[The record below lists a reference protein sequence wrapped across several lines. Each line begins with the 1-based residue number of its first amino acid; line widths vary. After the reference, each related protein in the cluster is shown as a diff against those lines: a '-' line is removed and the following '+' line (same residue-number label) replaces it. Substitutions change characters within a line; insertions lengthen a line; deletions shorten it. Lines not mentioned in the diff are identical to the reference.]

1 MQQRIGVLV
10 GMQSEAKLARHLYPA
25 AIEAS
30 GATKEGA
37 KIALNRLIMANVT
50 SIVSFGFA
58 AGLDPLIKAGT
69 ILLPNVIHV
78 NGKDYVSDP
87 ALRLKLGAEK
97 SKIKVGALLHSDEI
111 ITASAEKQE
120 LFCKTGCVALDM
132 ESGIVAQY
140 CEDHQIPF
148 AVLRVVCDSAARDLP
163 PLACMALSHDGN
175 LNRIQMAKSLLS
187 NPGQIAGLI
196 KLGIDAGVAYA
207 QLNSFVHHKNM
218 FEGI

>member
-1 MQQRIGVLV
+1 MQRIGVLV

-37 KIALNRLIMANVT
+37 KSALKRLIAAKVT

-78 NGKDYVSDP
+78 RGKDYVSDP

-97 SKIKVGALLHSDEI
+97 SRIKVGALLHSDEI
-111 ITASAEKQE
+111 ITASAEKQK
-120 LFCKTGCVALDM
+120 LFVQTGCVALDM

-140 CEDHQIPF
+140 CEDHKIPF

-163 PLACMALSHDGN
+163 PLACLALSHDGN
-175 LNRIQMAKSLLS
+175 LKISQMAKSLLV
-187 NPGQIAGLI
+187 NPAQISGLI
-196 KLGIDAGVAYA
+196 KLGVDAGLAYR
-207 QLNSFVHHKNM
+207 QLNNFVHQKNM
-218 FEGI
+218 FESV

>member
-1 MQQRIGVLV
+1 MQRIGVLV

-37 KIALNRLIMANVT
+37 KAALNRLIAAHVT

-78 NGKDYVSDP
+78 EGKDYVADP

-97 SKIKVGALLHSDEI
+97 SRIKVGALLHSDEI
-111 ITASAEKQE
+111 ITASVEKQK
-120 LFCKTGCVALDM
+120 LFEQTGCVALDM

-163 PLACMALSHDGN
+163 PLACLALSRDGN
-175 LNRIQMAKSLLS
+175 LNTPKMMKSLIS
-187 NPGQIAGLI
+187 NPTQITGLI
-196 KLGIDAGVAYA
+196 KLGLDAGVAYKK
-207 QLNSFVHHKNM
+207 LNSFVHQKNM
-218 FEGI
+218 FDGI

>member
-1 MQQRIGVLV
+1 MQRIGVLV

-37 KIALNRLIMANVT
+37 KAALNRLIAAKVT

-78 NGKDYVSDP
+78 GGKDYVADRT
-87 ALRLKLGAEK
+87 LRLKLGAEK

-111 ITASAEKQE
+111 ITASIEKQR
-120 LFCKTGCVALDM
+120 LFQQTGCVALDM

-140 CEDHQIPF
+140 CEKHQIPF

-163 PLACMALSHDGN
+163 PLACLALSRDGN
-175 LNRIQMAKSLLS
+175 LNTPQMVKSLIS
-187 NPGQIAGLI
+187 NPAQITGLI
-196 KLGIDAGVAYA
+196 KLGLDAGMAYKK
-207 QLNSFVHHKNM
+207 LNSFVHQKNM
-218 FEGI
+218 FETI